1 MIDRYKGGEI
11 VNILYLSPPLVFSS
25 TMDILYICLDN
36 ARKNMFGR
44 KKVNKLIE
52 DIDRY
57 FDLMDQS
64 VVVFKEGVRNYLYS
78 HTDAFNENLMRMS
91 AIDSEAGVLRRE
103 IENALYTQTALV
115 RSRGDIMRLFEK
127 TRNITDILNDSLFQF
142 EIETPFIPSEL
153 NPEFMK
159 LTEFSTL
166 AVEAVV
172 PAAKAYFKAPE
183 TVPDKISRAYFYE
196 KEAVKY
202 SQTIKRTVFHNMP
215 SLKLSEKFHLRYFA
229 LHIENLAKG
238 AENVADQLAVMAI
251 RRTL

>member
-1 MIDRYKGGEI
+1 MRFD
-11 VNILYLSPPLVFSS
+11 
-25 TMDILYICLDN
+25 
-36 ARKNMFGR
+36 MFGR
-44 KKVNKLIE
+44 KKSIKLIE

-57 FDLMDQS
+57 FDLIDQS
-64 VVVFKEGVRNYLYS
+64 LLVFKEGVRNYLYS
-78 HTDAFNENLMRMS
+78 NPAGFNDNLLKMS
-91 AIDSEAGVLRRE
+91 ALESEADVLRRE

-127 TRNITDILNDSLFQF
+127 TRSITDMLHDSLFQF

-166 AVEAVV
+166 AVESLI

-183 TVPDKISRAYFYE
+183 TVQDKINRAYFYE

-229 LHIENLAKG
+229 LHIEDLSKA

>member
-1 MIDRYKGGEI
+1 
-11 VNILYLSPPLVFSS
+11 
-25 TMDILYICLDN
+25 
-36 ARKNMFGR
+36 MFG
-44 KKVNKLIE
+44 KKKSIKLIE

-57 FDLMDQS
+57 FDIMDQS
-64 VVVFKEGVRNYLYS
+64 LLVYKEGVRNYLYS
-78 HTDAFNENLMRMS
+78 NPEGFNDNLKKMS
-91 AIDSEAGVLRRE
+91 ALESEGDVLRKE

-127 TRNITDILNDSLFQF
+127 TRSITDLLNDSLFQF

-166 AVEAVV
+166 AVESVV

-183 TVPDKISRAYFYE
+183 TVQDKVNRAYFYE

-229 LHIENLAKG
+229 LHIENLSKA

-251 RRTL
+251 RRTM

>member
-1 MIDRYKGGEI
+1 
-11 VNILYLSPPLVFSS
+11 
-25 TMDILYICLDN
+25 
-36 ARKNMFGR
+36 MFGL
-44 KKVNKLIE
+44 KKTNKLID

-57 FDLMDQS
+57 FDLMDQA
-64 VVVFKEGVRNYLYS
+64 VLVFKDGVRNYLYS
-78 HTDAFNENLMRMS
+78 NDNEFNENLMKMS
-91 AIDSEAGVLRRE
+91 AVDSEASVLRKE

-115 RSRGDIMRLFEK
+115 RSRADIMRLFEK
-127 TRNITDILNDSLFQF
+127 TRNITSILNDSLFQF
-142 EIETPFIPSEL
+142 EIETPFIPKEL

-166 AVEAVV
+166 AVEAIV
-172 PAAKAYFKAPE
+172 PAAKAYFKSPD

-196 KEAVKY
+196 KEAVRY
-202 SQTIKRTVFHNMP
+202 SQTIKRTVFHNMS

-229 LHIENLAKG
+229 LHIENLAKA

>member
-1 MIDRYKGGEI
+1 
-11 VNILYLSPPLVFSS
+11 
-25 TMDILYICLDN
+25 
-36 ARKNMFGR
+36 MFGL
-44 KKVNKLIE
+44 KKTNKLID

-57 FDLMDQS
+57 FDLMDQA
-64 VVVFKEGVRNYLYS
+64 VLVFKDGVRNYLYS
-78 HTDAFNENLMRMS
+78 NTNEFNENLMKMS
-91 AIDSEAGVLRRE
+91 AVDSEASVLRKE

-115 RSRGDIMRLFEK
+115 RSRADIMRLFEK
-127 TRNITDILNDSLFQF
+127 TRNITSILNDSLFQF
-142 EIETPFIPSEL
+142 EIETPFIPKEL

-172 PAAKAYFKAPE
+172 PAAKAYFKAPD

-196 KEAVKY
+196 KEAVRY
-202 SQTIKRTVFHNMP
+202 SQTIKRTVFHNMA

-229 LHIENLAKG
+229 LHIENLAKA
-238 AENVADQLAVMAI
+238 AENVADQLAVMVI

>member
-1 MIDRYKGGEI
+1 
-11 VNILYLSPPLVFSS
+11 
-25 TMDILYICLDN
+25 
-36 ARKNMFGR
+36 MFGR
-44 KKVNKLIE
+44 KKSIKLIE

-57 FDLMDQS
+57 FDIMDQS
-64 VVVFKEGVRNYLYS
+64 LLVYKEGVRNYLYS
-78 HTDAFNENLMRMS
+78 NPEGFNDNLKKMS
-91 AIDSEAGVLRRE
+91 ALESEGDVLRRE

-127 TRNITDILNDSLFQF
+127 TRSITNLLNDSLFQF

-166 AVEAVV
+166 AVESVV

-183 TVPDKISRAYFYE
+183 TVQDKINRAYFYE

-229 LHIENLAKG
+229 LHIENLSKA

-251 RRTL
+251 RRTR

>member
-1 MIDRYKGGEI
+1 
-11 VNILYLSPPLVFSS
+11 
-25 TMDILYICLDN
+25 
-36 ARKNMFGR
+36 MFGR
-44 KKVNKLIE
+44 KKADKLID

-57 FDLMDQS
+57 FDLMDQA
-64 VVVFKEGVRNYLYS
+64 VLVFKEGVRNYLYS
-78 HTDAFNENLMRMS
+78 NSDGFNENLMRMS
-91 AIDSEAGVLRRE
+91 SLDSESSVLRRE

-115 RSRGDIMRLFEK
+115 RSRADIMRLFEK
-127 TRNITDILNDSLFQF
+127 TRNITDILSESLLQF

-153 NPEFMK
+153 NQEFLK

-196 KEAVKY
+196 KEAVRY
-202 SQTIKRTVFHNMP
+202 SQTIKRTVFHNMN

-229 LHIENLAKG
+229 LHIENLSKA
-238 AENVADQLAVMAI
+238 AANVADQLAVMAI

>member
-1 MIDRYKGGEI
+1 
-11 VNILYLSPPLVFSS
+11 
-25 TMDILYICLDN
+25 
-36 ARKNMFGR
+36 MFGR
-44 KKVNKLIE
+44 KKSIKLIE

-57 FDLMDQS
+57 FDLIDQS
-64 VVVFKEGVRNYLYS
+64 LLVFKEGVRNYLYS
-78 HTDAFNENLMRMS
+78 NPAGFNDNLKKMS
-91 AIDSEAGVLRRE
+91 ALDSEADVLRRE

-127 TRNITDILNDSLFQF
+127 TRSITDMLNDSLFQF

-166 AVEAVV
+166 AVESVV
-172 PAAKAYFKAPE
+172 TAAKAYFKAPE
-183 TVPDKISRAYFYE
+183 TVQDKINRAYFYE

-202 SQTIKRTVFHNMP
+202 AQTIKRTVFHNMQ

-229 LHIENLAKG
+229 LHIENLSKG
-238 AENVADQLAVMAI
+238 AENVAHQLAVMAI
-251 RRTL
+251 RRTM

>member
-1 MIDRYKGGEI
+1 
-11 VNILYLSPPLVFSS
+11 
-25 TMDILYICLDN
+25 
-36 ARKNMFGR
+36 MFGR
-44 KKVNKLIE
+44 KKTIKLIE

-57 FDLMDQS
+57 FDLIDQS
-64 VVVFKEGVRNYLYS
+64 LLVFKEGVRNYLYS
-78 HTDAFNENLMRMS
+78 NQNDFNDNLKKMS
-91 AIDSEAGVLRRE
+91 ALESETDVLRRE

-127 TRNITDILNDSLFQF
+127 TRSITALLHDSLFQF

-166 AVEAVV
+166 AVESVI
-172 PAAKAYFKAPE
+172 PASKAYFKAPE
-183 TVPDKISRAYFYE
+183 TVQDKINRAYFYE

-229 LHIENLAKG
+229 LHIENLSKA

-251 RRTL
+251 RRTM

>member
-1 MIDRYKGGEI
+1 
-11 VNILYLSPPLVFSS
+11 
-25 TMDILYICLDN
+25 
-36 ARKNMFGR
+36 MFGR
-44 KKVNKLIE
+44 KKTIKLIE

-57 FDLMDQS
+57 FDLIDQS
-64 VVVFKEGVRNYLYS
+64 LLVFKEGVRNYLYS
-78 HTDAFNENLMRMS
+78 NQEGFNDNLKKMS
-91 AIDSEAGVLRRE
+91 ALESETDVLRRE

-127 TRNITDILNDSLFQF
+127 TRSITALLHDSLFQF

-166 AVEAVV
+166 AVESVV

-183 TVPDKISRAYFYE
+183 TVQDKINRAYFYE

-202 SQTIKRTVFHNMP
+202 AQTIKRTVFHNMP

-229 LHIENLAKG
+229 LHIENLSKA

-251 RRTL
+251 RRTM

>member
-1 MIDRYKGGEI
+1 
-11 VNILYLSPPLVFSS
+11 
-25 TMDILYICLDN
+25 
-36 ARKNMFGR
+36 MFGR
-44 KKVNKLIE
+44 KKANKLID

-57 FDLMDQS
+57 FSILDQA
-64 VVVFKEGVRNYLYS
+64 VLVFKSGVRNYLYS
-78 HTDAFNENLMRMS
+78 NKEDFNENLLSMS
-91 AIDSEAGVLRRE
+91 TLDSEASVLRRE
-103 IENALYTQTALV
+103 IENALYTQTALI
-115 RSRGDIMRLFEK
+115 RSRADIMRLFEK

-196 KEAVKY
+196 KEAIKY

-215 SLKLSEKFHLRYFA
+215 NLKLSEKFHLRYFA
-229 LHIENLAKG
+229 LHIENLAKA

>member
-1 MIDRYKGGEI
+1 
-11 VNILYLSPPLVFSS
+11 
-25 TMDILYICLDN
+25 
-36 ARKNMFGR
+36 MFGL
-44 KKVNKLIE
+44 KKTNKLID

-57 FDLMDQS
+57 FDLMDQA
-64 VVVFKEGVRNYLYS
+64 VLVFKDGVRNYLYS
-78 HTDAFNENLMRMS
+78 NANEFNEDLMKMS
-91 AIDSEAGVLRRE
+91 AVDSEASVLRKE

-115 RSRGDIMRLFEK
+115 RSRADIMRLFEK
-127 TRNITDILNDSLFQF
+127 TRNITSILNDSLFQF
-142 EIETPFIPSEL
+142 EIETPFIPKEL

-172 PAAKAYFKAPE
+172 PAAKAYFKAPD

-196 KEAVKY
+196 KEAVRY
-202 SQTIKRTVFHNMP
+202 SQSIKRTVFHNMV

-229 LHIENLAKG
+229 LHIENLAKA

>member
-1 MIDRYKGGEI
+1 
-11 VNILYLSPPLVFSS
+11 
-25 TMDILYICLDN
+25 
-36 ARKNMFGR
+36 MFGKR
-44 KKVNKLIE
+44 KADKLIE

-64 VVVFKEGVRNYLYS
+64 VLVFKDGVRNYLYS
-78 HTDAFNENLMRMS
+78 NADDFNANLQKMSVLESETD
-91 AIDSEAGVLRRE
+91 VLRRE

-127 TRNITDILNDSLFQF
+127 TRNIMDILNDSLFQF
-142 EIETPFIPSEL
+142 EIETPFIPKEL

-159 LTEFSTL
+159 LTEFSNL

-172 PAAKAYFKAPE
+172 PAAKAYFKSPE
-183 TVPDKISRAYFYE
+183 TIPDKISRAYFYE

-229 LHIENLAKG
+229 LHIENLSKA

>member
-1 MIDRYKGGEI
+1 
-11 VNILYLSPPLVFSS
+11 
-25 TMDILYICLDN
+25 
-36 ARKNMFGR
+36 MFGR
-44 KKVNKLIE
+44 RKPIKLIE
-52 DIDRY
+52 DLDRY

-64 VVVFKEGVRNYLYS
+64 VLVFKDGVRNYLYS
-78 HTDAFNENLMRMS
+78 NADDFNANLQKMSVLESETD
-91 AIDSEAGVLRRE
+91 VLRRE

-127 TRNITDILNDSLFQF
+127 TRNIMDILNDSLFQF
-142 EIETPFIPSEL
+142 EIETPFIPKEL

-172 PAAKAYFKAPE
+172 PAAKAYFKSPE
-183 TVPDKISRAYFYE
+183 TIPDKISRAYFYE

-229 LHIENLAKG
+229 LHIENLSKA

>member
-1 MIDRYKGGEI
+1 
-11 VNILYLSPPLVFSS
+11 
-25 TMDILYICLDN
+25 
-36 ARKNMFGR
+36 MFGR
-44 KKVNKLIE
+44 KKSIKLI
-52 DIDRY
+52 DDLDRY

-64 VVVFKEGVRNYLYS
+64 VLVFKDGVRNYLYS
-78 HTDAFNENLMRMS
+78 NKEEFNANLQKMS
-91 AIDSEAGVLRRE
+91 SLESETEVLRRE

-115 RSRGDIMRLFEK
+115 RSRGDIMRLLEK
-127 TRNITDILNDSLFQF
+127 SRNITDILYDSLFQF

-172 PAAKAYFKAPE
+172 PAAKAYFRAPE

-196 KEAVKY
+196 KEAVRY
-202 SQTIKRTVFHNMP
+202 SQTIKRTVFHNMTT
-215 SLKLSEKFHLRYFA
+215 LKLSEKFHLRYFA
-229 LHIENLAKG
+229 LHIENLAKA

-251 RRTL
+251 RRTM

>member
-1 MIDRYKGGEI
+1 
-11 VNILYLSPPLVFSS
+11 
-25 TMDILYICLDN
+25 
-36 ARKNMFGR
+36 MFGR
-44 KKVNKLIE
+44 KKSIKLIE

-57 FDLMDQS
+57 FDLIDQS
-64 VVVFKEGVRNYLYS
+64 LLVFKEGVRNYLYS
-78 HTDAFNENLMRMS
+78 NPVGFNDNLKNMS
-91 AIDSEAGVLRRE
+91 ALDSEADVLRRE

-127 TRNITDILNDSLFQF
+127 TRSITDMLNDSLFQF

-166 AVEAVV
+166 AVESVV
-172 PAAKAYFKAPE
+172 TAAKAYFKAPE
-183 TVPDKISRAYFYE
+183 TVQDKINRAYFYE

-202 SQTIKRTVFHNMP
+202 AQTIKRTVFHNMQT
-215 SLKLSEKFHLRYFA
+215 LKLSEKFHLRYFA
-229 LHIENLAKG
+229 LHIENLSKG

-251 RRTL
+251 R

>member
-1 MIDRYKGGEI
+1 
-11 VNILYLSPPLVFSS
+11 
-25 TMDILYICLDN
+25 
-36 ARKNMFGR
+36 MFGL
-44 KKVNKLIE
+44 KKTNKLID

-57 FDLMDQS
+57 FDLMDQA
-64 VVVFKEGVRNYLYS
+64 VLVFKDGVRNYLYS
-78 HTDAFNENLMRMS
+78 NTNEFNENLMKMS
-91 AIDSEAGVLRRE
+91 AVDSEASVLRKE

-115 RSRGDIMRLFEK
+115 RSRADIMRLFEK
-127 TRNITDILNDSLFQF
+127 TRNITSILNDSLFQF
-142 EIETPFIPSEL
+142 EIETPIIPKEL

-172 PAAKAYFKAPE
+172 PAAKAYFKAPD

-196 KEAVKY
+196 KEAVRY
-202 SQTIKRTVFHNMP
+202 SQTIKRTVFHNMA

-229 LHIENLAKG
+229 LHIENLAKA

>member
-1 MIDRYKGGEI
+1 
-11 VNILYLSPPLVFSS
+11 
-25 TMDILYICLDN
+25 
-36 ARKNMFGR
+36 MFGR
-44 KKVNKLIE
+44 KKSIKLIE

-57 FDLMDQS
+57 FDLIDQS
-64 VVVFKEGVRNYLYS
+64 LLVFKEGVRNYLYS
-78 HTDAFNENLMRMS
+78 NSAGFNDNLKKMS
-91 AIDSEAGVLRRE
+91 ALDSEADVLRRE

-127 TRNITDILNDSLFQF
+127 TRSITDMLNDSLFQF
-142 EIETPFIPSEL
+142 EIETPFVPSEL

-166 AVEAVV
+166 AVESVV
-172 PAAKAYFKAPE
+172 TAAKAYFKAPE
-183 TVPDKISRAYFYE
+183 TVQDKINRAYFYE

-202 SQTIKRTVFHNMP
+202 AQTIKRTVFHNMQ

-229 LHIENLAKG
+229 LHIENLSKG

-251 RRTL
+251 RRMM

>member
-1 MIDRYKGGEI
+1 
-11 VNILYLSPPLVFSS
+11 
-25 TMDILYICLDN
+25 
-36 ARKNMFGR
+36 MFGR
-44 KKVNKLIE
+44 KKSIKLIE

-57 FDLMDQS
+57 FDIMDQS
-64 VVVFKEGVRNYLYS
+64 LLVYKEGVRNYLYS
-78 HTDAFNENLMRMS
+78 NPDGFNNNLKKMS
-91 AIDSEAGVLRRE
+91 ALESEGDVLRRE

-127 TRNITDILNDSLFQF
+127 TRSITDLLNDSLFQF

-166 AVEAVV
+166 AVESVV

-183 TVPDKISRAYFYE
+183 TVQDKINRAYFYE
-196 KEAVKY
+196 KEVVKY

-229 LHIENLAKG
+229 LHIENLSKA

-251 RRTL
+251 RRTM